1 MFLVSVGGPFLIWN
15 FFYIWELVSTSWW
28 KNFVSNIVAGYTVPN
43 KTLILCLSQL
53 EQMQWNTVCLVWV
66 VSRPDIHYTV
76 YKQKQGGDN
85 SNIKSGPIFHCGW
98 TFCQIS
104 RQFFSR
110 QHLTLPAGPASLHRR
125 TQSMFLYGQSWFSSK
140 QRHAGSLDAQLRGA
154 E

>member
-1 MFLVSVGGPFLIWN
+1 MVENNYDISNGINRLLIKLSNWKSKLKVAHRN
-15 FFYIWELVSTSWW
+15 RSCQCWSRCNERFF
-28 KNFVSNIVAGYTVPN
+28 
-43 KTLILCLSQL
+43 
-53 EQMQWNTVCLVWV
+53 
-66 VSRPDIHYTV
+66 SRPDIHYTV